1 MAADRCP
8 DPEPLETDDVRLVAV
23 GALLWL
29 VALVVLG
36 VARLGGARIHAWW
49 LEMCAYGL
57 VLGVLG
63 VAYCR
68 RRRSAIT
75 RER

>member
-1 MAADRCP
+1 MAADRRP

-23 GALLWL
+23 GALMWL

-36 VARLGGARIHAWW
+36 VARLSGAGVHTWW
-49 LEMCAYGL
+49 LEMCAYGA

-68 RRRSAIT
+68 RRRSAIA
-75 RER
+75 RDR